1 MPVVTRADRPVG
13 GHWRSRVREIANA
26 CRHNRE
32 ADRDQ
37 APARRP
43 TDQGNLWKCE
53 RQRQQAIEGNP
64 EDKAGEI
71 EEWRPRDDPRH
82 RCFAS
87 PLASRSHVC
96 SIYLPGNASKVRVG
110 PR

>member
-26 CRHNRE
+26 CRHNRD
-32 ADRDQ
+32 ADPDQ

-71 EEWRPRDDPRH
+71 EEWRPRDHPRH

-87 PLASRSHVC
+87 PLTSRSHVC
-96 SIYLPGNASKVRVG
+96 SFYLPGNASKVRVG